1 LRPLATVASRTDRK
15 EASMLTAESEI
26 VIDRSVD
33 DVFEFMTDIHKVPMW
48 MTSVI
53 ESRQSPPGRIGVGTE
68 YEHTVKFLG
77 KRFTTRARTAE
88 CVPPRRLVFVT
99 MDRRFEME
107 ATVTLEPQGSRTRV
121 REIVRGDARGFFKV
135 AEPVL
140 VRAVQRHLDGSF
152 AELKDLVESREVAA
166 RA

>member
-1 LRPLATVASRTDRK
+1 LRLLATLASRTDGK

-33 DVFEFMTDIHKVPMW
+33 EVFGFMTDVHKVPMW

-53 ESRQSPPGRIGVGTE
+53 ESRQSPAGRIGVGTE

-77 KRFTTRARTAE
+77 KRFTTRVRVAE
-88 CVPPRRLVFVT
+88 CVPPRRMVFVT
-99 MDRRFEME
+99 MDRRFELE
-107 ATVTLEPQGSRTRV
+107 ATVSLEPFRTGTKV
-121 REIVRGDARGFFKV
+121 REVLRGDARGFFKV

-140 VRAVQRHLDGSF
+140 IRAVQRQLDGSF
-152 AELKDLVESREVAA
+152 ADLKDLVESQEVAA
-166 RA
+166 RG

>member
-1 LRPLATVASRTDRK
+1 LRLLATLASRTERK

-26 VIDRSVD
+26 VIDRPVE
-33 DVFEFMTDIHKVPMW
+33 DVFAFMTDVDRVPMW

-53 ESRQSPPGRIGVGTE
+53 ESRQSPAGRIGVGTQ

-77 KRFTTRARTAE
+77 KRFTTRARTSE

-99 MDRRFEME
+99 VDRRFEME
-107 ATVTLEPQGSRTRV
+107 ATVTLDPKGSGTRV
-121 REIVRGDARGFFKV
+121 REIVRGDAKGFFKV

-140 VRAVQRHLDGSF
+140 VRAFQRHLDGSF
-152 AELKDLVESREVAA
+152 ADLKDLVESQVAA
-166 RA
+166 RV